1 MATVKS
7 IEAMMEQFDKL
18 YQKMATSDKVED
30 MKLFG
35 AVMRKAMQALAEVR
49 PEQAEELIE
58 SLCAIEWNNYLTHRE
73 AEDIVSKMEP
83 EAKWPFSQLERLLT
97 SDGQPMEEKPYYNKY
112 ALWAEMSKIHSDSG
126 RTLQDF
132 MKRSGNSGEG
142 EYLLLLYELALDNLK
157 DRDGVYNIRRYF
169 RLS

>member
-1 MATVKS
+1 MAIVKN
-7 IEAMMEQFDKL
+7 IETMMEQFDKL

-35 AVMRKAMQALAEVR
+35 TVMRKAMQALAEVR

-58 SLCAIEWNNYLTHRE
+58 SLCAIEWNNYLTRSE

-83 EAKWPFSQLERLLT
+83 EAKWSFSQLERALT

-112 ALWAEMSKIHSDSG
+112 ALWVEVSKIHSDSG
-126 RTLQDF
+126 RTLADY
-132 MKRSGNSGEG
+132 MKRAGNSGEE
-142 EYLLLLYELALDNLK
+142 EYLQLVYELALDNLK